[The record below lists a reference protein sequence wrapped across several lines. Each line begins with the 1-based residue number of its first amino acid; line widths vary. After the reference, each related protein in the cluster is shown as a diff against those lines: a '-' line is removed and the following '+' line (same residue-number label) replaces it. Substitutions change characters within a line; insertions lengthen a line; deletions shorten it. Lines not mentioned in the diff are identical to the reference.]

1 MKQISRNFSVS
12 GPLDDESLIGLKAL
26 GVTKVVNVRFDN
38 EEPGQLSAD
47 ELAAKVR
54 FHGMEYSHLPVEANC
69 YSEHDIAEFINEL
82 AVGDGKLHAFCR
94 SGNRAIHLW
103 ALANSHSETLKYIE
117 KLCAKSDCNI
127 SAVLDLMKDI
137 ESEQAWVGANI

>member
-1 MKQISRNFSVS
+1 MKRVSRNFSVS
-12 GPLDDESLIGLKAL
+12 GPLDDESLVALKAQ
-26 GVTKVVNVRFDN
+26 GVTKVVNVRYDN

-54 FHGMEYSHLPVEANC
+54 SYGMEYSHLPVQANC
-69 YSEHDIAEFINEL
+69 YSEQDIAEFVKAL

-117 KLCAKSDCNI
+117 KLCSESDCNI
-127 SAVLDLMKDI
+127 SAVLELMKDI
-137 ESEQAWVGANI
+137 ESEKAWIGANI